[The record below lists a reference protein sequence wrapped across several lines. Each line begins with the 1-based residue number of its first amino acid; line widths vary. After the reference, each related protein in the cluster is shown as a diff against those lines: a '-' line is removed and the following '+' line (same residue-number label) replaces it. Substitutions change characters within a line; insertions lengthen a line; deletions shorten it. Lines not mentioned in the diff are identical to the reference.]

1 MVYSCRVQR
10 ISAIS
15 CLMRNALAS
24 LLLTVSLVALV
35 PPALS
40 DTPQPEASKSG
51 ETTLVQRDDRE
62 GRRGWRN
69 RDDDPGEERVIPL
82 DVVINGLSS
91 QYPGKPLDA
100 RGPMRRGTQL
110 IYEIVWLTQNGR
122 QIVVIV
128 DARSGQVLR
137 VRGLG

>member
-10 ISAIS
+10 NWAIQAAMS
-15 CLMRNALAS
+15 KTLRS
-24 LLLTVSLVALV
+24 LLVILALTSTVELAAADARQNYS
-35 PPALS
+35 
-40 DTPQPEASKSG
+40 
-51 ETTLVQRDDRE
+51 TTQNTILAQDDDR
-62 GRRGWRN
+62 GRGRGRN
-69 RDDDPGEERVIPL
+69 RGYGNEQDRVVPL
-82 DVVINGLSS
+82 DVVINSLMS

-100 RGPMRRGTQL
+100 RGPMQRGNQL

-128 DARSGQVLR
+128 DARTGQVLR

>member
-10 ISAIS
+10 NWAIQAAMS
-15 CLMRNALAS
+15 KTLRS
-24 LLLTVSLVALV
+24 LLVILALTSAVELAAADARQNYSTMQNTILAQ
-35 PPALS
+35 
-40 DTPQPEASKSG
+40 D
-51 ETTLVQRDDRE
+51 DDR
-62 GRRGWRN
+62 GRGRGRGRN
-69 RDDDPGEERVIPL
+69 RGDGNEQDRVVPL
-82 DVVINGLSS
+82 DVVINSLMS

-100 RGPMRRGTQL
+100 RGPMQRGNQL

-128 DARSGQVLR
+128 DARTGQVLR

>member
-1 MVYSCRVQR
+1 MS
-10 ISAIS
+10 
-15 CLMRNALAS
+15 NALRS
-24 LLLTVSLVALV
+24 LLLTVMLVATV
-35 PPALS
+35 PPAFADAS
-40 DTPQPEASKSG
+40 QPVAARDAG
-51 ETTLVQRDDRE
+51 TVLAQRDDRD

-69 RDDDPGEERVIPL
+69 RDQGDEQVIPL
-82 DVVINGLSS
+82 DIVINGLMS

-100 RGPMRRGTQL
+100 RGPMRRGNQL
-110 IYEIVWLTQNGR
+110 IYEIVWLTREGR

>member
-1 MVYSCRVQR
+1 
-10 ISAIS
+10 
-15 CLMRNALAS
+15 MRNTLRSMLMAA
-24 LLLTVSLVALV
+24 VLVALV
-35 PPALS
+35 SPAVADSL
-40 DTPQPEASKSG
+40 QPA
-51 ETTLVQRDDRE
+51 TVRVADNAYAQRDDRD

-69 RDDDPGEERVIPL
+69 RDDDRGDERVIPL
-82 DVVINGLSS
+82 DVVINGLMS

-100 RGPMRRGTQL
+100 RGPMRRGNQL

>member
-1 MVYSCRVQR
+1 MVYSCGVQR
-10 ISAIS
+10 KSAIS
-15 CLMRNALAS
+15 GFMSNALRS
-24 LLLTVSLVALV
+24 LLLTVMLVATV
-35 PPALS
+35 PPAFA
-40 DTPQPEASKSG
+40 DAWQPVAAKDAG
-51 ETTLVQRDDRE
+51 TVLAQRDDRD

-69 RDDDPGEERVIPL
+69 RDQGDEQVIPL
-82 DVVINGLSS
+82 DIVINGLMA

-100 RGPMRRGTQL
+100 RGPMRRGNQL
-110 IYEIVWLTQNGR
+110 IYEIVWLTQEGR

>member
-1 MVYSCRVQR
+1 MS
-10 ISAIS
+10 
-15 CLMRNALAS
+15 NALRS
-24 LLLTVSLVALV
+24 LLVTFLLVAIV
-35 PPALS
+35 PPAFADAWQTTAAK
-40 DTPQPEASKSG
+40 DTGTVLA
-51 ETTLVQRDDRE
+51 QRDDRD

-69 RDDDPGEERVIPL
+69 RDRDDEQVIPL
-82 DVVINGLSS
+82 DIVINGLMA

-100 RGPMRRGTQL
+100 RGPMRRGNQL
-110 IYEIVWLTQNGR
+110 IYEIVWLTREGR

>member
-1 MVYSCRVQR
+1 MSK
-10 ISAIS
+10 
-15 CLMRNALAS
+15 ALRS
-24 LLLTVSLVALV
+24 LLVSVLLVATV
-35 PPALS
+35 PSAFADS
-40 DTPQPEASKSG
+40 WQPIAAKDSG
-51 ETTLVQRDDRE
+51 TLLAQRDDRD

-69 RDDDPGEERVIPL
+69 RDQGDEQVIPL
-82 DVVINGLSS
+82 DIVINGLMA

-100 RGPMRRGTQL
+100 RGPMRRGNQL
-110 IYEIVWLTQNGR
+110 IYEIVWLTQEGR

>member
-1 MVYSCRVQR
+1 MSK
-10 ISAIS
+10 
-15 CLMRNALAS
+15 ALRS
-24 LLLTVSLVALV
+24 LLVSVLLVATV
-35 PPALS
+35 PSAFADSWKPMAAK
-40 DTPQPEASKSG
+40 DSG
-51 ETTLVQRDDRE
+51 TVLAQRDDRD

-69 RDDDPGEERVIPL
+69 RDRDEEQVIPL
-82 DVVINGLSS
+82 DIVINGLMA

-100 RGPMRRGTQL
+100 RGPMRRGNQL
-110 IYEIVWLTQNGR
+110 IYEIVWLTQEGR

>member
-1 MVYSCRVQR
+1 
-10 ISAIS
+10 
-15 CLMRNALAS
+15 MRNPLRSILIAS
-24 LLLTVSLVALV
+24 LPGTTVSPVLADTLKPVATQI
-35 PPALS
+35 A
-40 DTPQPEASKSG
+40 DNAYA
-51 ETTLVQRDDRE
+51 QRDDRD
-62 GRRGWRN
+62 GRRGWRH
-69 RDDDPGEERVIPL
+69 RDEGGGEERVIPL
-82 DVVINGLSS
+82 DVVINGLMS

-100 RGPMRRGTQL
+100 RGPMQRGNQL

>member
-1 MVYSCRVQR
+1 MVYSCGVQR
-10 ISAIS
+10 KSAIS
-15 CLMRNALAS
+15 GFMSNALRS
-24 LLLTVSLVALV
+24 LLLTVMLVATV
-35 PPALS
+35 PSAFA
-40 DTPQPEASKSG
+40 DAWQPVAAKDAA
-51 ETTLVQRDDRE
+51 TILAQRDDRD

-69 RDDDPGEERVIPL
+69 RDQGDEQVIPL
-82 DVVINGLSS
+82 DTVINGLMA

-100 RGPMRRGTQL
+100 RGPMRRGNQL
-110 IYEIVWLTQNGR
+110 IYEIVWLTQEGR

>member
-1 MVYSCRVQR
+1 MS
-10 ISAIS
+10 
-15 CLMRNALAS
+15 NALRS
-24 LLLTVSLVALV
+24 VLVTVLLVATV
-35 PPALS
+35 PSAFA
-40 DTPQPEASKSG
+40 DAWQPVAAKDAG
-51 ETTLVQRDDRE
+51 TVLAQRDDRD

-69 RDDDPGEERVIPL
+69 RDQGDEQVIPL
-82 DVVINGLSS
+82 DVVINGLMA

-100 RGPMRRGTQL
+100 RGPMRRGNQL
-110 IYEIVWLTQNGR
+110 IYEIVWLTQEGR